1 MPEFSVQNAKNA
13 GFGKITPRSELG
25 LAPPFEFT
33 RGSVG
38 QYCPSA
44 YPIVTLFE
52 PDFTYQDFSSIKQ
65 RSYDLDCITSV
76 PVV

>member
-1 MPEFSVQNAKNA
+1 VPEFSVQNAKNA
-13 GFGKITPRSELG
+13 GFGKITPRSELA
-25 LAPPFEFT
+25 LAHPSQFA

-44 YPIVTLFE
+44 DPIATFFE

-65 RSYDLDCITSV
+65 QVYDLD
-76 PVV
+76 

>member
-13 GFGKITPRSELG
+13 GFGKITPRSEPTSAHLS
-25 LAPPFEFT
+25 EFT

-38 QYCPSA
+38 QYCLPA
-44 YPIVTLFE
+44 DPIATLFD

-65 RSYDLDCITSV
+65 
-76 PVV
+76 